1 MKRIIP
7 LEFWQSFKKDIILRI
22 SWENQFLGYKRTE
35 HWEAFTNGT
44 TQKQNGMNSTTHHL
58 QLDRKAACWRERIA
72 FPHKEGEE
80 SIYVYIWIGYKRNW
94 FPFMYVRE
102 AFITVLDLMWVSN
115 VELSKERSQRDRA
128 VIGISKG
135 LK

>member
-1 MKRIIP
+1 
-7 LEFWQSFKKDIILRI
+7 
-22 SWENQFLGYKRTE
+22 
-35 HWEAFTNGT
+35 
-44 TQKQNGMNSTTHHL
+44 
-58 QLDRKAACWRERIA
+58 
-72 FPHKEGEE
+72 
-80 SIYVYIWIGYKRNW
+80 
-94 FPFMYVRE
+94 MYVRE